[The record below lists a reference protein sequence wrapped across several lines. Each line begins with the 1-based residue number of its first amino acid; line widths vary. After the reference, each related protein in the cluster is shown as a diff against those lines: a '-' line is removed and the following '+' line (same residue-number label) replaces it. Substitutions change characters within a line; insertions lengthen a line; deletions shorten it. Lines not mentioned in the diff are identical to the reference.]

1 VRARHLIS
9 RCAGRDQARSLA
21 GLGSLDEALSVLS
34 GTAYGRLLRPA
45 MGLAEAQRAVAA
57 TALWHARVLAG
68 WLPSAALRAVRAL
81 AGWFELANIEE
92 RVRYLGGHD
101 VPAPFELGALGTVWP
116 LVAEAQSA
124 DEVRGHLAGSPWGDP
139 ATAEVAELS
148 LALRF
153 AWARR
158 VLAAVDDAGPWAVG
172 AVALLVARELLV
184 AGRPGQVIAD
194 RRPPGIGTAWVTAG
208 SLGALRDALPPR
220 ARWALEGLDEPRELW
235 RAEAAWW
242 RRVEEDGGRLL
253 RDPHMGRATV
263 VGCLALLG
271 ADARRVAGALESA
284 ARGSRPQMLHAYD
297 DVG

>member
-1 VRARHLIS
+1 
-9 RCAGRDQARSLA
+9 
-21 GLGSLDEALSVLS
+21 
-34 GTAYGRLLRPA
+34 
-45 MGLAEAQRAVAA
+45 
-57 TALWHARVLAG
+57 
-68 WLPSAALRAVRAL
+68 
-81 AGWFELANIEE
+81 
-92 RVRYLGGHD
+92 
-101 VPAPFELGALGTVWP
+101 
-116 LVAEAQSA
+116 
-124 DEVRGHLAGSPWGDP
+124 
-139 ATAEVAELS
+139 
-148 LALRF
+148 
-153 AWARR
+153 
-158 VLAAVDDAGPWAVG
+158 
-172 AVALLVARELLV
+172 
-184 AGRPGQVIAD
+184 
-194 RRPPGIGTAWVTAG
+194 VTAG